1 MAQAVRPVE
10 IRAEPGPL
18 VDVLRAISRQSGV
31 QIVTSVSPALK
42 TRARLRGCKDA
53 GSALAR
59 ATRGLPV
66 RVVRL
71 DSGFVVTQA
80 NASGRQSPGMPPP
93 PREATPTEALG
104 DGIVVT
110 GYRQSLREA
119 LVRKRAAAD
128 IREVTRA
135 EDIAEFPDRNAAEAL
150 QRLPGVAISRDNGEG
165 RQVSLRALARC
176 SRARP

>member
-1 MAQAVRPVE
+1 
-10 IRAEPGPL
+10 
-18 VDVLRAISRQSGV
+18 
-31 QIVTSVSPALK
+31 
-42 TRARLRGCKDA
+42 
-53 GSALAR
+53 
-59 ATRGLPV
+59 
-66 RVVRL
+66 
-71 DSGFVVTQA
+71 
-80 NASGRQSPGMPPP
+80 MPPP